1 MPSYQTFT
9 NAPIT
14 EALLDIQVTRQG
26 AADFRAL
33 EPFCEAIAATY
44 PNRRFR
50 KEFRAQF
57 SVSDE
62 GDAVAASP
70 EGGIVGYL
78 LTSADGSQ
86 VAQARVNGFSF
97 SRLKP
102 YQDWDRF
109 KSEASRL
116 WDLYLNLTAPESI
129 ERIALRY
136 INRLELPLPFGDFRE
151 YVRTAPD
158 IAPGLPQSLSH
169 FLMQLQIPSPEHDA
183 LAIVTETM
191 EAPVGDESRLPFIL
205 DIDTVRTGKL
215 DPRDEAL
222 WDRFEKLHA
231 LKNEVFFQSITDK
244 TKELFK

>member
-14 EALLDIQVTRQG
+14 EALLDIQVSRQG
-26 AADFRAL
+26 SVDFRAL
-33 EPFCEAIAATY
+33 EPFCDAIAASY
-44 PNRRFR
+44 PDRRLR

-70 EGGIVGYL
+70 DGGIVGYR

-86 VAQARVNGFSF
+86 VALARVNGFSF
-97 SRLKP
+97 SRLRP

-109 KSEASRL
+109 RGEARRL
-116 WDLYLNLTAPESI
+116 WDLYLTLTEPESI
-129 ERIALRY
+129 QRIALRY

-169 FLMQLQIPSPEHDA
+169 FLMQLQIPSPAHDA
-183 LAIVTETM
+183 IAIVTETM
-191 EAPVGDESRLPFIL
+191 ETPIGDESRLPFIL
-205 DIDTVRTGKL
+205 DIDAIRTGRL
-215 DPRDEAL
+215 EPRDAAL

-231 LKNEVFFQSITDK
+231 LKNEIFFQSITDK
-244 TKELFK
+244 TKELFQ

>member
-26 AADFRAL
+26 LADFRAL
-33 EPFCEAIAATY
+33 EPFCDAIAKSY

-62 GDAVAASP
+62 GDAVA
-70 EGGIVGYL
+70 
-78 LTSADGSQ
+78 
-86 VAQARVNGFSF
+86 QARVNGFSF
-97 SRLKP
+97 SRLRP
-102 YQDWDRF
+102 YQDWERF
-109 KSEASRL
+109 RGEASRL
-116 WDLYLNLTAPESI
+116 WDLYLNMTAPDSI

-169 FLMQLQIPSPEHDA
+169 FLMQLQIPSPAHDA
-183 LAIVTETM
+183 IAIVTETM

-205 DIDTVRTGKL
+205 DIDAVRTGKL
-215 DPRDEAL
+215 DPRDVAL

-244 TKELFK
+244 TKELFE